1 MVIAGAGEGAPFWW
15 TGVPLPDATP
25 GQPPAR
31 TDVAVIGGG
40 YTGLAAARALARSGA
55 TVALLERETLG
66 WGASGR
72 NGGMVLPGYKAEP
85 RQLVA
90 RLGRAGAR
98 ELFQDSLDAIAF
110 TEQLIRDEGIQCD
123 WRRSGHLTV
132 AARASHWTGLRE
144 AARELRDLFGHATVL
159 LDRSELAVEL
169 GSPRYHGGLL
179 DTVAGAVQPARYVS
193 GLAAAASRAGAG
205 LYPGVAVQA
214 ISRVGPRF
222 RLSTSCGD
230 VESDDV
236 LVATNAY
243 TVGLVRWLA
252 RRVVPVGSF
261 LIATEPLPPDLLRR
275 LIPNQRMISDTKRL
289 LYYFRL
295 STDGRLVFGGRAAF
309 VPTALARSVELLRAG
324 LLEVFPDLA
333 KTRIEHAWSGAVG
346 FTRDQ
351 LPHVGRHEGIAYAL
365 GYGGHGVAMA
375 TWLGDRAG
383 QAMVGRVE
391 WPRLAKLPFR
401 GIPLY
406 RGRPWFLPLAGAYY
420 GLRDRLG

>member
-1 MVIAGAGEGAPFWW
+1 MMINGAGEGAPFWW
-15 TGVPLPDATP
+15 TGVPLPEATP
-25 GQPPAR
+25 GTPPAR
-31 TDVAVIGGG
+31 ADVAVIGGG

-55 TVALLERETLG
+55 AVALLERETLG

-90 RLGRAGAR
+90 RLGRVRAR
-98 ELFQDSLDAIAF
+98 EVFQDSLEAIAF
-110 TEQLIRDEGIQCD
+110 TEQLIRDEGIECD
-123 WRRSGHLTV
+123 WCRTGHLTV
-132 AARASHWTGLRE
+132 AARASHWRGLKA

-159 LDRSELAVEL
+159 LDRGELAVEL

-179 DTVAGAVQPARYVS
+179 DPVAGAVQPARYVR
-193 GLAAAASRAGAG
+193 GLVAAASRAGAK
-205 LYPGVAVQA
+205 LYPGVAVRA
-214 ISRVGPRF
+214 ICRAGPRF
-222 RLSTSCGD
+222 RLLTSCGEM
-230 VESDDV
+230 ESDDV

-243 TVGLVRWLA
+243 TGRLVPWLA

-261 LIATEPLPPDLLRR
+261 LIATEPLPPDLQRR
-275 LIPNQRMISDTKRL
+275 LIPNQRMVSDTKRL

-295 STDGRLVFGGRAAF
+295 SPDGRLVFGGRAAF
-309 VPTALARSVELLRAG
+309 VPTALARSVGLLRVG

-333 KTRIEHAWSGAVG
+333 QARIEHAWGGTVG
-346 FTRDQ
+346 MTRDQ
-351 LPHVGRHEGIAYAL
+351 LPHAGRHDGIAYAL

-383 QAMVGRVE
+383 QSMAGGAE
-391 WPRLAKLPFR
+391 WPRLTGLPFR

-406 RGRPWFLPLAGAYY
+406 RGRPWFLPMAGAYY
-420 GLRDRLG
+420 GLRDSLG